1 MIKIIPSVL
10 KLYVNIHEKLKHTYG
25 IEKENS
31 LLLKLGQKII
41 INALEEK
48 TNKKCTNITIKTASS

>member
-1 MIKIIPSVL
+1 MYHIKIKNNQNHSISSQIIRKHTRKIL
-10 KLYVNIHEKLKHTYG
+10 KYTYG

-48 TNKKCTNITIKTASS
+48 TKKVQT